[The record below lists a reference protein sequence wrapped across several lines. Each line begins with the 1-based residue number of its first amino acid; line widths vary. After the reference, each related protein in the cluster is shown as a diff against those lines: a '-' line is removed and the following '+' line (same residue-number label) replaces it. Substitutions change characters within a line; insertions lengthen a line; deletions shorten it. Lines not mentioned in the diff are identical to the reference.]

1 MITLQVPT
9 RRLAISHL
17 HTEDPKAPNIHRRPI
32 ILARADQFWSHPLRC
47 ADHALARVVFFGEDG
62 ARAQVG
68 EFDFAGAVE
77 QDVFGFYVSMYYLFI
92 MQVLNP

>member
-1 MITLQVPT
+1 
-9 RRLAISHL
+9 
-17 HTEDPKAPNIHRRPI
+17 
-32 ILARADQFWSHPLRC
+32 
-47 ADHALARVVFFGEDG
+47 VFFGEDG